1 MGLQPVTYKRTKI
14 NFSLSSFHR
23 SFTNTADVL
32 VSVFEFWKLILAVET
47 ENMHRSSLLCNL
59 IQLLAMS
66 QIWDGIGTT
75 FLHFSMCCYI
85 WCSCFYFVHRR
96 FIPQF
101 YDECCWFNVL
111 PNYVTR
117 NTVVWHRCVDLAQNY
132 ITLFNLYYICLI
144 MFKQLYHQL

>member
-47 ENMHRSSLLCNL
+47 EDVHRSALLRNV
-59 IQLLAMS
+59 IQLLTTS

-85 WCSCFYFVHRR
+85 LCFCFCLSLSIIVR
-96 FIPQF
+96 FIPRF
-101 YDECCWFNVL
+101 YQECCWFNVL
-111 PNYVTR
+111 PNCVTR
-117 NTVVWHRCVDLAQNY
+117 NIFASHGCVDLVKIYKN
-132 ITLFNLYYICLI
+132 LFNLYIICWI
-144 MFKQLYHQL
+144 MLK